1 MNVGEREGQNT
12 WSVQSQKD
20 YVESNDDEDGSMNGK
35 WKRTILQLKAELTC
49 DVCRNDYLVS
59 FY

>member
-35 WKRTILQLKAELTC
+35 MEKNNTAIEGGIDLRCL
-49 DVCRNDYLVS
+49 S
-59 FY
+59 